1 VEALGQRIP
10 PIRRIALP
18 DAFPHKYGLQSEL
31 FEVYGRARADRAC
44 GIGAI
49 ARKDMVVA

>member
-1 VEALGQRIP
+1 
-10 PIRRIALP
+10 LP

-31 FEVYGRARADRAC
+31 FELYGLAPEQIAAAVS
-44 GIGAI
+44 GAI